1 MNPSFWL
8 YSNMFKNQRS
18 FNGNP
23 STDSLFIETLI
34 IQKVLRKNNLQ
45 MNAIRKDSIY
55 LILLGFF

>member
-23 STDSLFIETLI
+23 STDNLFIETLI